1 MKKTITPALALSAI
15 FFLCAATLLPNALT
29 RHVEA
34 QSRTCISVISGNGAE
49 GTTDSVVQ
57 FFNGTAFQPAF
68 IIPPHVDNDGQPP
81 DTNYAVIP
89 GTHYVAVTVD
99 GHGAEQ
105 SDFQFKANFT
115 LPASFTNPSFSVQVH
130 CDNQAIIFLNGNNLG
145 GQPFAEDIVNFQD
158 PAEVFTSTN
167 AAHFV
172 PGTNVIQFT
181 VHNFTDRIA
190 LDFKADICYDSG
202 CRDEDP
208 PSVNC
213 SVDDN
218 QLWPANHDLINVGL
232 SARITDDCDCSCHHG
247 DGDDDDDDDDGG
259 HHGGHH
265 NSTPAGSNHG
275 GGDDHN
281 GGGNPHCNPGSQT
294 TVNVLVYSDE
304 PDLDILGSGNFSP
317 DAKNIGLDSLRLRAE
332 RSGNADGRVYLI
344 VVKATDSTG
353 KIGYC
358 AKTVTVPHDQSRA
371 SRDGVESQATAAR
384 TYYLSHHTPPPGYVQ
399 VGTGPVTGPKQ

>member
-1 MKKTITPALALSAI
+1 MKKNITHALALSAI

-34 QSRTCISVISGNGAE
+34 QSRTCISVVSGNGAE
-49 GTTDSVVQ
+49 GTNDPVVQ
-57 FFNGTAFQPAF
+57 FFDGASFQPAF

-105 SDFQFKANFT
+105 SDFQFKASFT
-115 LPASFTNPSFSVQVH
+115 LPATFTNPSFSVQVH
-130 CDNQAIIFLNGNNLG
+130 CDNQATIFLNGNNLG
-145 GQPFAEDIVNFQD
+145 SQPFAEDIINFQD

-167 AAHFV
+167 AAHFL

-208 PSVNC
+208 PTVSC
-213 SVDDN
+213 RVDEN
-218 QLWPANHDLINVGL
+218 QLWPANHDLINVGF
-232 SARITDDCDCSCHHG
+232 SAQITDDCDCISNC
-247 DGDDDDDDDDGG
+247 
-259 HHGGHH
+259 
-265 NSTPAGSNHG
+265 NS
-275 GGDDHN
+275 
-281 GGGNPHCNPGSQT
+281 GSQT
-294 TVNVLVYSDE
+294 AVNVLVYSDE

-317 DAKNIGLDSLRLRAE
+317 DAKNIGLNSLRLRAE

-384 TYYLSHHTPPPGYVQ
+384 TYYLSHHAPPPGYVQ

>member
-1 MKKTITPALALSAI
+1 MKKNIPPVLAFSTIL
-15 FFLCAATLLPNALT
+15 FMCAAMILPNALT

-34 QSRTCISVISGNGAE
+34 QSRTCLSVISGNGAE
-49 GTTDSVVQ
+49 GTTDSVVR
-57 FFNGTAFQPAF
+57 FFNGTSFQPAF

-105 SDFQFKANFT
+105 SDFQFKAAFT

-130 CDNQAIIFLNGNNLG
+130 CDNQATIFLNGNNLG

-167 AAHFV
+167 AAHFL
-172 PGTNVIQFT
+172 PGANVIEFT
-181 VHNFTDRIA
+181 VHNFTDRVA

-208 PSVNC
+208 PSVTC

-232 SARITDDCDCSCHHG
+232 SARITDDCDCSCRRHG
-247 DGDDDDDDDDGG
+247 DGDDDDDDDGG

-265 NSTPAGSNHG
+265 NSTPAGSNHSG
-275 GGDDHN
+275 GSGG

-294 TVNVLVYSDE
+294 TVAVLVYSDE
-304 PDLDILGSGNFSP
+304 PDLDIPGSGNFSP
-317 DAKNIGLDSLRLRAE
+317 DAKNIDLDSLRLRAE

-371 SRDGVESQATAAR
+371 SRDSVESQATAAR
-384 TYYLSHHTPPPGYVQ
+384 TYYLSHHAPPPAYVQ